1 MARRHYSDRERAAA
15 LAVYDANAGNLTR
28 TAREAGVPA
37 STLER
42 WVKGRDMAAPPDL
55 RSQKRADLADVF
67 GDIVYRA
74 LGLAGDALA
83 HLEAMPDA
91 ERGKAALERLADLN
105 RLAGTGVDKRQ
116 LLRGEPTSRVE
127 TRDAPEVER
136 RAARILTM
144 MAPESGAGGK
154 RKRA

>member
-1 MARRHYSDRERAAA
+1 MAQRHYSDEDRAAA
-15 LAVYDANAGNLTR
+15 LAVLASNGGNMTR
-28 TAREAGVPA
+28 SAREAGVPEA
-37 STLER
+37 TLRR
-42 WVKGRDMAAPPDL
+42 WAAAPERAAPAAL
-55 RSQKRADLADVF
+55 QGQKRADLADVF
-67 GDIVYRA
+67 GDIVHRS

-83 HLEAMPDA
+83 YLEAMPDA

-127 TRDAPEVER
+127 TRDAPEVEQ

-144 MAPESGAGGK
+144 MTPESGADAK